1 MFDALFVVRGAEERA
16 VRRGLAR
23 AGAASSIALHPI
35 GIGPAAADAAAQ
47 AVLAGAGEPPAR
59 VLIAGL
65 CGALSATLEVGDVL
79 FYSTLRDSDGATVA
93 TDAALTARLLDT
105 VPSAQSGI
113 RALATSLIVVEA
125 AEKAQLAQRYDVDAV
140 DMESQALVQRLGEA
154 GSSVAVLRVVSDCV
168 DDDLP
173 DLNSAVGADGAL
185 SRGALLAAS
194 FKRPLAALRMAR
206 NGARALASL
215 EHALSVA
222 AQAR

>member
-1 MFDALFVVRGAEERA
+1 

-23 AGAASSIALHPI
+23 AGAASGIALHPL

-47 AVLAGAGEPPAR
+47 AALTASEPPAR
-59 VLIAGL
+59 VLVAGL
-65 CGALSATLEVGDVL
+65 CGALSATLDVGDVL
-79 FYSTLRDSDGATVA
+79 FYSTLRDTDGTSVA

-113 RALATSLIVVEA
+113 RALSTALIVVDA

-140 DMESQALVQRLGEA
+140 DMESLALVQRLGQA
-154 GSSVAVLRVVSDCV
+154 GSSVAVLRVVSDSV

-173 DLNSAVGADGAL
+173 DLNAAVSADGAL
-185 SRGALLAAS
+185 SSGALLAAS
-194 FKRPLAALRMAR
+194 LKRPFAALRMAR
-206 NGARALASL
+206 NGARALAAL
-215 EHALSVA
+215 ERALSVT